1 MIMRYTILKIIS
13 IRKLENP
20 SAPYQISESL
30 LDSAI
35 VCLVLPTII
44 ARNVIK
50 VAEQAWPGRRQ

>member
-50 VAEQAWPGRRQ
+50 VAEQT